1 MKQIYSKNSG
11 FTLVEVLVA
20 SIIGGFVAAVA
31 VTTLRTMSVSA
42 EIVDTNANAAA
53 EVRFAAGLI
62 ARDLQNLYRNE
73 DLEEMLFFG
82 TSASS
87 TALAASD
94 LTFYTVGR
102 AKARYDQ
109 PEGDVYE
116 VEYSLVRR
124 DEESALM
131 RRWWPNPDKEAEP
144 RGIVA
149 PIAED
154 IDVFAVRFYNGEEWL
169 DEWPQ
174 EAESVPELVE
184 VLIVAAPET
193 GDPIMET
200 FVVSFPR
207 STWQQDSEDEGEE
220 EESSR

>member
-1 MKQIYSKNSG
+1 MKQMYSKSSG
-11 FTLVEVLVA
+11 FTLVEALVA
-20 SIIGGFVAAVA
+20 SVIGGFVAVIA

-42 EIVDTNANAAA
+42 EIVNANANAAA
-53 EVRFAAGLI
+53 EVRFAASLI

-82 TSASS
+82 TSEGS
-87 TALAASD
+87 TARAVTG

-116 VEYSLVRR
+116 VEYSFGH

-144 RGIVA
+144 GGIVA

-154 IDVFAVRFYNGEEWL
+154 IDVFAVRLMFL
-169 DEWPQ
+169 
-174 EAESVPELVE
+174 
-184 VLIVAAPET
+184 
-193 GDPIMET
+193 
-200 FVVSFPR
+200 R
-207 STWQQDSEDEGEE
+207 
-220 EESSR
+220 